1 MTLDQKHLQLIYES
15 AIVSKTDYF
24 LLEDVSNFDWSV
36 FFERYSFYRQ
46 TFHYLL
52 EDFEKILS
60 SDKQDIY
67 KIRTRN
73 DLKFAL
79 YINFLS
85 KDNVAAKI
93 LSSVVSNL
101 QDRTLKQVQ
110 KVANETKHPIVHIAF
125 EDDNKNTHLTN
136 KVGLQ
141 TFSVLGDV
149 ERALK
154 ASFDERNF
162 RPDLLVIYIKK
173 DEQRRLEVYKRFF
186 NQIFENLQNTYVDTT
201 ASKDYNLVYCF

>member
-1 MTLDQKHLQLIYES
+1 MNIDQKHLQLIYGS
-15 AIVSKTDYF
+15 AIVNKTDYF
-24 LLEDVSNFDWSV
+24 LLEDVSNFNWSV
-36 FFERYSFYRQ
+36 FFERYSFYQQ

-52 EDFEKILS
+52 EDFERILS

-67 KIRTRN
+67 KIQTRN
-73 DLKFAL
+73 DLTFTL
-79 YINFLS
+79 YVNFLS
-85 KDNVAAKI
+85 KDNVSAKI
-93 LSSVVSNL
+93 LSSIVSNL
-101 QDRTLKQVQ
+101 QDGILREIQTI
-110 KVANETKHPIVHIAF
+110 ANNTKTPIVHIAF
-125 EDDNKNTHLTN
+125 EDENKNTHLTN

-154 ASFDERNF
+154 SSFDERTF
-162 RPDLLVIYIKK
+162 RPDLLVVHIKK

-186 NQIFENLQNTYVDTT
+186 EQVFENLKNAYVDTT